1 MRPFRSGQRT
11 FRATLGSG
19 RPRTGP
25 PSGRAVLGPGRP
37 RVGPPGLSD
46 IRTRGFQ
53 VCSTTARVTSSHC
66 RDPAENSKTAV
77 MTVSFSAAAS

>member
-11 FRATLGSG
+11 FRAALGSG

-25 PSGRAVLGPGRP
+25 P
-37 RVGPPGLSD
+37 GLSD
-46 IRTRGFQ
+46 MRARGFQ